1 MNAAPVFLL
10 VEPSPILRSRLHEWL
25 ESVLTDAR
33 ILIAANGRDALS
45 IVAQEQPSHVLIE
58 MDLPDTNGAEVVQ
71 QMRQS
76 LPTAKIIVTG
86 WYDSRLILEI
96 VQSAGADGFVLK
108 NKLHRDLLP
117 LWEVPL
123 E

>member
-1 MNAAPVFLL
+1 MNVAPVILL
-10 VEPSPILRSRLHEWL
+10 VEPSPVIRLRLQEWL

>member
-1 MNAAPVFLL
+1 MNVAPVILL
-10 VEPSPILRSRLHEWL
+10 VEPSPVIRLRLQEWL

-71 QMRQS
+71 QMRPS